1 MKKKQVSYEEA
12 MKRLEELVISMER
25 NELNIDQLSEALK
38 ESQALISLCREKLY
52 KADEQV
58 KKILNEE

>member
-1 MKKKQVSYEEA
+1 MKKKQISYEEA
-12 MKRLEELVISMER
+12 MKRLEELVASMER

>member
-12 MKRLEELVISMER
+12 MKRLEELVASMER